1 VTFSP
6 LAGVRATRDV
16 LDAHGLSTKK
26 ALGQHFLIDDN
37 IVGRILSLSG
47 LQSGEIV
54 VEVGPGIGT
63 LTAALCGVAG
73 GLVAIERD
81 IQLEPVLADTLTG
94 CPHTTVLYEDAL
106 RVSPEQISAPYGP
119 PVRFIANLPYA
130 VAATLVLRF
139 FEDIPSLQSVTVM
152 VQAEVADRMT
162 AVPGNKVYGSYS
174 VKLQLRARSEGRFP
188 VSRGCFFPPP
198 RVDSAVVRFDRIS
211 RPESPEVIAAA
222 VELADIAFA
231 QRRKTLRNTLRAG
244 LAGGAEAAD
253 ALLSHSNIDGIR
265 RAETLAVD
273 EYLQMASKSLELC
286 LLP

>member
-1 VTFSP
+1 MTYSP

-26 ALGQHFLIDDN
+26 ALGQHFLVDDN

-47 LQSGEIV
+47 LQDGEIV
-54 VEVGPGIGT
+54 LEVGPGIGT
-63 LTAALCGVAG
+63 LTAALCSAAG

-81 IQLEPVLADTLTG
+81 TQLEPVLSETLAG
-94 CPHTTVLYEDAL
+94 CPRTSVIYADAL
-106 RVSPEQISAPYGP
+106 QVSPQEISAPYGP
-119 PVRFIANLPYA
+119 PTRFIANLPYA

-139 FEDIPSLQSVTVM
+139 FEDLPSLQSATVM

-174 VKLQLRARSEGRFP
+174 VKLQLRAQAHGRFP
-188 VSRGCFFPPP
+188 VSRSCFLPPP
-198 RVDSAVVRFDRIS
+198 RVDSAVVRFDRIT
-211 RPESPEVIAAA
+211 RPEPPEVIAAA
-222 VELADIAFA
+222 VTLADIAFA

-244 LAGGAEAAD
+244 LPGGAEAAD
-253 ALLSHSNIDGIR
+253 SLLSLAEIDGIR
-265 RAETLAVD
+265 RAETLDVG
-273 EYLQMASKSLELC
+273 EYLKMASKSLELC